1 MGNYM
6 TKLFHPNE
14 SQKENELQAVKQQVA
29 TDSSLCTPLSQKK
42 MLCDPRSV
50 SAGILRTPIEAVMQ
64 DSDICTPTLPNKKV
78 LCDPR
83 SISVEISRTPIEVKC
98 TPVTTTKRTLSAI
111 PEYLQK
117 KKYLET
123 DMDVVMPPLTPKKC
137 VIPKIDSDQGSES
150 DGAQDYLT
158 PNINVIEG
166 PKSITPIDKERYTI
180 LGLDPRSPA
189 ADFDRTPILMPK
201 SLVLIKARAKETLSR
216 RGSYESDIYNPTN
229 SYREINTFNIPK
241 IQVLSD
247 TASEIPETLDMET
260 QNESHILCTSQQSD
274 VSVIESEEEITVIK
288 NPNCKSE
295 KEKSLI
301 LGEQT
306 VATGREENKD
316 NADKKDNCKDIEDD
330 MKTMHIKDD
339 NKIEVWHDSVSLE
352 ENITGKKEKE
362 NIVEK
367 LLQKKATREDV
378 IIMFDECAVISTL
391 PKPIK
396 TEEDC
401 QKKGDIVEK
410 KKSMKIDATVLSNE
424 KKIFNPEN
432 KMHGTEILKNRI
444 PFGNRSNNDQVQKIN
459 SPKHLSRNKTVS
471 TQQENTPPYKMYNAK
486 TKNGHHWDPNAT
498 VLI

>member
-1 MGNYM
+1 
-6 TKLFHPNE
+6 
-14 SQKENELQAVKQQVA
+14 
-29 TDSSLCTPLSQKK
+29 
-42 MLCDPRSV
+42 
-50 SAGILRTPIEAVMQ
+50 
-64 DSDICTPTLPNKKV
+64 
-78 LCDPR
+78 
-83 SISVEISRTPIEVKC
+83 
-98 TPVTTTKRTLSAI
+98 
-111 PEYLQK
+111 
-117 KKYLET
+117 
-123 DMDVVMPPLTPKKC
+123 
-137 VIPKIDSDQGSES
+137 
-150 DGAQDYLT
+150 
-158 PNINVIEG
+158 
-166 PKSITPIDKERYTI
+166 
-180 LGLDPRSPA
+180 
-189 ADFDRTPILMPK
+189 MPK

-229 SYREINTFNIPK
+229 SHREINTTFNIPK

-247 TASEIPETLDMET
+247 TASETPETLDMET

-274 VSVIESEEEITVIK
+274 TDVSVIESEEEITIIK

-316 NADKKDNCKDIEDD
+316 NTDKKDNCKDIEHDV
-330 MKTMHIKDD
+330 KTMHIKED

-401 QKKGDIVEK
+401 QKKGDIAER
-410 KKSMKIDATVLSNE
+410 KKSVKIDATVLSNE
-424 KKIFNPEN
+424 KKNFIPEN
-432 KMHGTEILKNRI
+432 KMHGTEMLKVIYNIKSYRCMC
-444 PFGNRSNNDQVQKIN
+444 IN
-459 SPKHLSRNKTVS
+459 LYYVCK
-471 TQQENTPPYKMYNAK
+471 Y
-486 TKNGHHWDPNAT
+486 
-498 VLI
+498 

>member
-1 MGNYM
+1 M
-6 TKLFHPNE
+6 
-14 SQKENELQAVKQQVA
+14 
-29 TDSSLCTPLSQKK
+29 
-42 MLCDPRSV
+42 
-50 SAGILRTPIEAVMQ
+50 
-64 DSDICTPTLPNKKV
+64 CTPTLPNKRV

-98 TPVTTTKRTLSAI
+98 TPVTATKRALTAI

-137 VIPKIDSDQGSES
+137 AIPKLIDSDQGSES

-158 PNINVIEG
+158 PNINIVEG
-166 PKSITPIDKERYTI
+166 LKSITPIDKERYTI

-201 SLVLIKARAKETLSR
+201 SLALIKARSKETLSR
-216 RGSYESDIYNPTN
+216 KGSYESDIYDPTN
-229 SYREINTFNIPK
+229 SHRETSTSLNIPK
-241 IQVLSD
+241 IQLLSD
-247 TASEIPETLDMET
+247 TASETSETLDMET
-260 QNESHILCTSQQSD
+260 QDESHILCTSKKSD
-274 VSVIESEEEITVIK
+274 SDSSVIESEEEVTVIK
-288 NPNCKSE
+288 NPKCKNE

-301 LGEQT
+301 SSEQT
-306 VATGREENKD
+306 IATDKEKNKD
-316 NADKKDNCKDIEDD
+316 DIDKKDNCKDIEHD

-339 NKIEVWHDSVSLE
+339 NKIEVWHDSVSSE

-367 LLQKKATREDV
+367 LLQKKAPREDI
-378 IIMFDECAVISTL
+378 IIMFDECAMISTL

-396 TEEDC
+396 TEGDC
-401 QKKGDIVEK
+401 QKKGNIAER
-410 KKSMKIDATVLSNE
+410 KKSTKIDAIVPLNE

-432 KMHGTEILKNRI
+432 KMPVTEMLKNRT
-444 PFGNRSNNDQVQKIN
+444 PFGNRSNNDQVQRIN
-459 SPKHLSRNKTVS
+459 SPQYLSRNKTVS

-486 TKNGHHWDPNAT
+486 SKTGHHWDPNAT